1 MKALKESE
9 QGMMIRNEEGK
20 VDGDSYIK
28 QSESGEDLKEVRGQP
43 GATWKGILGRQALTN
58 GLK

>member
-43 GATWKGILGRQALTN
+43 GATWKGILGR
-58 GLK
+58 